1 MRDSFINTLLEYG
14 GISSLQ
20 ARLLK
25 FLTGLQKNL
34 NQDALNLFALLLAK
48 QSDGDTRISV
58 EEGPLRQTISKKMQN
73 LGIAD
78 FDQFSE
84 SIVNGASS
92 IKQGAYGNIV
102 DSAPDASSFYQKP
115 FILQNG
121 FLYPSKYYFAKV
133 IVEDKVK
140 EFFNHVPCNESE
152 IQQCIQTVE
161 SITRGP
167 QGNGI
172 TLEQEQALAVI
183 RGRQENLIVTGGPG
197 TGKTTVT
204 FFLLRELYLNSE
216 KHLQAPLYL
225 AAPSGKAA
233 DRMKESIEQSVNLI
247 GADEFETNL
256 VIYSKMS
263 NADSYTLHRL
273 LGYKPDD
280 NKFIYN
286 SENRFPENSVFVID
300 ESSMIDLTLFAN
312 FLQALP
318 HSARVFLL
326 GDAHQ
331 LPSVDAGAVL
341 GELLESKVDSTV
353 KLTVSRRFNE
363 NSAIGRL
370 AKLDFSEAPCTFV
383 PPSEWDMHSEVQLLN
398 LDTREKS
405 TQLQRILEKWASEY
419 LDSFVEL
426 AAQVTPNKPNQDEL
440 LERVWNFCTQA
451 RILSAERSGPAGVQS
466 INDAIERLMLSK
478 AKGAPISKIIM
489 LNRNQGS
496 FKLYNGDTGIL
507 FAQGNGEKF
516 ILFKSNRGF
525 VFYPEYQFAP
535 NVLETAFAIT
545 IHKAQGS
552 EYDNVL
558 MFIPTRP
565 EHPLLNRQILY
576 TGITRAK
583 ESVTIVATP
592 ETFKTACDTVIERD
606 TGIEL

>member
-1 MRDSFINTLLEYG
+1 
-14 GISSLQ
+14 
-20 ARLLK
+20 
-25 FLTGLQKNL
+25 
-34 NQDALNLFALLLAK
+34 
-48 QSDGDTRISV
+48 
-58 EEGPLRQTISKKMQN
+58 MQN

-78 FDQFSE
+78 FEPFSE
-84 SIVNGASS
+84 SIVNGAVS

-140 EFFNHVPCNESE
+140 EFFNHIPSDESE
-152 IQQCIQTVE
+152 IPQCIRTIE
-161 SITRGP
+161 SITHGP
-167 QGNGI
+167 QGGGI
-172 TLEQEQALAVI
+172 KLEKEQALAVI

-256 VIYSKMS
+256 VIYNKMS

-318 HSARVFLL
+318 HSARIFLL

-341 GELLESKVDSTV
+341 GELLESKADSTV

-363 NSAIGRL
+363 NSAIGHL

-383 PPSEWDMHSEVQLLN
+383 LPSEWDMHSEVQLLN

-405 TQLQRILEKWASEY
+405 AQLQGILEKWAGEY

-426 AAQVTPNKPNQDEL
+426 AAQVVPNQPNQEEL
-440 LERVWNFCTQA
+440 LDRVWNFCTQA

-466 INDAIERLMLSK
+466 INDAIERLLLSK

-496 FKLYNGDTGIL
+496 YKLYNGDTGIL
-507 FAQGNGEKF
+507 FTQGNGEKF

-583 ESVTIVATP
+583 HSVTIVATP
-592 ETFKTACDTVIERD
+592 ETFKAACETVIERD

>member
-58 EEGPLRQTISKKMQN
+58 EEAPLRKAISRKMQN

-78 FDQFSE
+78 FEPFSE
-84 SIVNGASS
+84 SIVNGAVS

-140 EFFNHVPCNESE
+140 EFFNHIPSDESE
-152 IQQCIQTVE
+152 IPQCIRTIE
-161 SITRGP
+161 SITHGP
-167 QGNGI
+167 QGGGI
-172 TLEQEQALAVI
+172 KLEKEQALAVI

-256 VIYSKMS
+256 VIYNKMS

-318 HSARVFLL
+318 HSARIFLL

-341 GELLESKVDSTV
+341 GELLESKADSTV

-363 NSAIGRL
+363 NSAIGHL

-383 PPSEWDMHSEVQLLN
+383 LPSEWDMHSEVQLLN

-405 TQLQRILEKWASEY
+405 AQLQGILEKWAGEY

-426 AAQVTPNKPNQDEL
+426 AAQVVPNQPNQEEL
-440 LERVWNFCTQA
+440 LDRVWNFCTQA

-466 INDAIERLMLSK
+466 INDAIERLLLSK

-496 FKLYNGDTGIL
+496 YKLYNGDTGIL
-507 FAQGNGEKF
+507 FTQGNGEKF

-583 ESVTIVATP
+583 HSVTIVATP
-592 ETFKTACDTVIERD
+592 ETFKAACETVIERD
-606 TGIEL
+606 TGIEI

>member
-58 EEGPLRQTISKKMQN
+58 EEAPLRKAISRKMQN

-78 FDQFSE
+78 FEPFSE
-84 SIVNGASS
+84 SIVNGAVS

-140 EFFNHVPCNESE
+140 EFFNHIPSDESE
-152 IQQCIQTVE
+152 IPQCIRTIE
-161 SITRGP
+161 SITHGP
-167 QGNGI
+167 QGGGI
-172 TLEQEQALAVI
+172 KLEKEQALAVI

-256 VIYSKMS
+256 VIYNKMV
-263 NADSYTLHRL
+263 NAESYTLHRL

-286 SENRFPENSVFVID
+286 SENHFPENSVFVID

-318 HSARVFLL
+318 HSARIFLL

-341 GELLESKVDSTV
+341 GELLESKADSTV

-363 NSAIGRL
+363 NSAIGHL

-383 PPSEWDMHSEVQLLN
+383 LPSEWDMHREVQLLN

-405 TQLQRILEKWASEY
+405 AQLQGILEKWAGEY

-426 AAQVTPNKPNQDEL
+426 AAQVVPNQPNQEEL
-440 LERVWNFCTQA
+440 LDRVWNFCTQA

-466 INDAIERLMLSK
+466 INDAIERLLLSK

-496 FKLYNGDTGIL
+496 YKLYNGDTGIL
-507 FAQGNGEKF
+507 FTQGNGEKF

-583 ESVTIVATP
+583 HSVTIVATP
-592 ETFKTACDTVIERD
+592 ETFKAACETVIERD

>member
-1 MRDSFINTLLEYG
+1 MRDTFINTLLECG

-25 FLTGLQKNL
+25 FLTGVQKNL

-58 EEGPLRQTISKKMQN
+58 EEGPLRQAISKKMQN

-78 FDQFSE
+78 FEQFSE
-84 SIVNGASS
+84 SIVNGAVS

-102 DSAPDASSFYQKP
+102 DSAPDATSFYQKP
-115 FILQNG
+115 FVLQNG

-167 QGNGI
+167 QGDGI
-172 TLEQEQALAVI
+172 KLEQEQALAVI

-256 VIYSKMS
+256 VIYNKMS

-341 GELLESKVDSTV
+341 GELLESKADSTV

-363 NSAIGRL
+363 NSAIGHL
-370 AKLDFSEAPCTFV
+370 AKLDFSQSPCTFV
-383 PPSEWDMHSEVQLLN
+383 SPSEWDMHSEVQLLN

-405 TQLQRILEKWASEY
+405 AQLQGILEKWASEY
-419 LDSFVEL
+419 LDSFVEF
-426 AAQVTPNKPNQDEL
+426 AAQVVPNKPNQDEL
-440 LERVWNFCTQA
+440 LERVWNFCTRA
-451 RILSAERSGPAGVQS
+451 RILSAERSGPAGVQN
-466 INDAIERLMLSK
+466 INDAIERLLLSK

-489 LNRNQGS
+489 LNRNQSS

-507 FAQGNGEKF
+507 FTQGNGEKF

-525 VFYPEYQFAP
+525 VFYPEYQCAP

-583 ESVTIVATP
+583 HSVTIVATP
-592 ETFKTACDTVIERD
+592 ETFKAACETVIERD

>member
-25 FLTGLQKNL
+25 FLTGIQKNL

-48 QSDGDTRISV
+48 QSDGDTRISI
-58 EEGPLRQTISKKMQN
+58 EEAPLRKAISRKMQN

-140 EFFNHVPCNESE
+140 EFFNHIPSDESE
-152 IQQCIQTVE
+152 IPQCIRTIE

-167 QGNGI
+167 QGGGI
-172 TLEQEQALAVI
+172 TLEKEQALAVI
-183 RGRQENLIVTGGPG
+183 RGRQENLIITGGPG

-256 VIYSKMS
+256 VIYNKMS

-286 SENRFPENSVFVID
+286 SENHFPENSVFVID

-318 HSARVFLL
+318 HSARIFLL

-341 GELLESKVDSTV
+341 GELLESKADSTV

-363 NSAIGRL
+363 NSAIGHL

-383 PPSEWDMHSEVQLLN
+383 PPNEWDMHSEVQLLN

-405 TQLQRILEKWASEY
+405 AQLQGILEKWAGEY

-426 AAQVTPNKPNQDEL
+426 AAQVVPNQPSQEEL

-451 RILSAERSGPAGVQS
+451 RILSAERSGPAGVQN
-466 INDAIERLMLSK
+466 INDAIERLLLSK
-478 AKGAPISKIIM
+478 AKGANISKIIM
-489 LNRNQGS
+489 LNRNQSS

-507 FAQGNGEKF
+507 FTNGNGEKF
-516 ILFKSNRGF
+516 ILFKTNRGF

-583 ESVTIVATP
+583 HSVTIVATP
-592 ETFKTACDTVIERD
+592 ETFKAACETVIERD

>member
-1 MRDSFINTLLEYG
+1 MRDTFINTLLECG

-25 FLTGLQKNL
+25 FLTGIQKNL

-92 IKQGAYGNIV
+92 IKQGAYGNII

-167 QGNGI
+167 QGGGI
-172 TLEQEQALAVI
+172 KLEQEQALAVI

-204 FFLLRELYLNSE
+204 FFLLRELYLSSE

-256 VIYSKMS
+256 VIYNKMS

-341 GELLESKVDSTV
+341 GELLESKADSTV

-363 NSAIGRL
+363 NSAIGHL
-370 AKLDFSEAPCTFV
+370 AKLDFSQSPCTFV
-383 PPSEWDMHSEVQLLN
+383 SPSEWDMHGEVQLLN
-398 LDTREKS
+398 LDTRERS
-405 TQLQRILEKWASEY
+405 AQLQRILEKWASEY

-466 INDAIERLMLSK
+466 INDAIERLLLSK

-592 ETFKTACDTVIERD
+592 ETFKAACETVIERD

>member
-58 EEGPLRQTISKKMQN
+58 EEAPLRKAISRKMQN

-78 FDQFSE
+78 FEPFSE
-84 SIVNGASS
+84 SIVNGAVS

-140 EFFNHVPCNESE
+140 EFFNHIPSDESE
-152 IQQCIQTVE
+152 IPQCIRTIE
-161 SITRGP
+161 SITHGP
-167 QGNGI
+167 QGGGI
-172 TLEQEQALAVI
+172 KLEKEQALAVI

-256 VIYSKMS
+256 VIYNKMS

-318 HSARVFLL
+318 HSARIFLL

-341 GELLESKVDSTV
+341 GELLESKADSTV

-363 NSAIGRL
+363 NSAIGHL

-383 PPSEWDMHSEVQLLN
+383 LPSEWDMHSEVQLLN

-405 TQLQRILEKWASEY
+405 AQLQGILEKWAGEY

-426 AAQVTPNKPNQDEL
+426 AAQVVPNQPNQEEL
-440 LERVWNFCTQA
+440 LDRVWNFCTQA

-466 INDAIERLMLSK
+466 INDAIERLLLSK

-496 FKLYNGDTGIL
+496 YKLYNGDTGIL
-507 FAQGNGEKF
+507 FTQGNGEKF

-583 ESVTIVATP
+583 HSVTIVATP
-592 ETFKTACDTVIERD
+592 ETFKAACETVIERD

>member
-58 EEGPLRQTISKKMQN
+58 EEAPLRKAISRKMQN

-78 FDQFSE
+78 FEPFSE
-84 SIVNGASS
+84 SIVNGAVS

-140 EFFNHVPCNESE
+140 EFFNHIPSDESE
-152 IQQCIQTVE
+152 IPQCIRTIE
-161 SITRGP
+161 SITHGP
-167 QGNGI
+167 QGGGI
-172 TLEQEQALAVI
+172 KLEKEQALAVI

-256 VIYSKMS
+256 VIYNKMV
-263 NADSYTLHRL
+263 NAESYTLHRL

-286 SENRFPENSVFVID
+286 SENHFPENSVFVID

-318 HSARVFLL
+318 HSARIFLL

-341 GELLESKVDSTV
+341 GELLESKADSTV

-363 NSAIGRL
+363 NSAIGHL

-383 PPSEWDMHSEVQLLN
+383 LPSEWDMHSEVQLLN

-405 TQLQRILEKWASEY
+405 AQLQGILEKWAGEY

-426 AAQVTPNKPNQDEL
+426 AAQVVPNQPNQEEL
-440 LERVWNFCTQA
+440 LDRVWNFCTQA

-466 INDAIERLMLSK
+466 INDAIERLLLSK

-496 FKLYNGDTGIL
+496 YKLYNGDTGIL
-507 FAQGNGEKF
+507 FTQGNGEKF

-583 ESVTIVATP
+583 HSVTIVATP
-592 ETFKTACDTVIERD
+592 ETFKAACETVIERD

>member
-58 EEGPLRQTISKKMQN
+58 EEAPLRKAISRKMQN

-78 FDQFSE
+78 FEPFSE
-84 SIVNGASS
+84 SIVNGAVS

-121 FLYPSKYYFAKV
+121 FLYPSKYYFAKI

-167 QGNGI
+167 QGGGI

-256 VIYSKMS
+256 VIYNKMS

-318 HSARVFLL
+318 HSARIFLL

-341 GELLESKVDSTV
+341 GELLESKADSTV

-363 NSAIGRL
+363 NSAIGHL
-370 AKLDFSEAPCTFV
+370 AKLDFSQSPCTFV
-383 PPSEWDMHSEVQLLN
+383 LPSEWDMHSEVQLLN

-405 TQLQRILEKWASEY
+405 AQLQGILEKWAGEY

-426 AAQVTPNKPNQDEL
+426 AAQVTSNKPNQDEL

-466 INDAIERLMLSK
+466 INDAIERLLLSK

-507 FAQGNGEKF
+507 FTQGNGEKF

-552 EYDNVL
+552 EYDHVL

-583 ESVTIVATP
+583 HSVTIVATP
-592 ETFKTACDTVIERD
+592 ETFKAACETVIERD

>member
-1 MRDSFINTLLEYG
+1 MRDTFINTLLECG

-25 FLTGLQKNL
+25 FLTGIQKNL

-58 EEGPLRQTISKKMQN
+58 EDGPLRQTISKKMQN

-92 IKQGAYGNIV
+92 IKQGAYGNII

-167 QGNGI
+167 QGGGI
-172 TLEQEQALAVI
+172 KLEQEQALAVI

-256 VIYSKMS
+256 VIYNKMS

-341 GELLESKVDSTV
+341 GELLESKADSTV
-353 KLTVSRRFNE
+353 RLTVSRRFNE
-363 NSAIGRL
+363 NSAIGHL

-383 PPSEWDMHSEVQLLN
+383 SPSEWDMHSEVQLLN

-405 TQLQRILEKWASEY
+405 AQLQGILEKWASEY

-466 INDAIERLMLSK
+466 INDAIERLLLSK

-592 ETFKTACDTVIERD
+592 ETFKAACETVIERD

>member
-1 MRDSFINTLLEYG
+1 MRDTFINTLLECG

-25 FLTGLQKNL
+25 FLTGVQKNL

-78 FDQFSE
+78 FEQFSV
-84 SIVNGASS
+84 SIVNGAIS

-167 QGNGI
+167 QRGGI
-172 TLEQEQALAVI
+172 TLEKEQALAVI
-183 RGRQENLIVTGGPG
+183 RGRQENLIITGGPG

-247 GADEFETNL
+247 GADEFESNL
-256 VIYSKMS
+256 VIYNKMS

-341 GELLESKVDSTV
+341 GELLESKADSTV

-363 NSAIGRL
+363 NSAIGHL
-370 AKLDFSEAPCTFV
+370 AKLDFSQSPCTFV
-383 PPSEWDMHSEVQLLN
+383 SPSEWDMHSEVQLLN

-405 TQLQRILEKWASEY
+405 AQLQRILEKWASEY

-466 INDAIERLMLSK
+466 INDAIERLLLSK
-478 AKGAPISKIIM
+478 AKGAPVSKIIM

-507 FAQGNGEKF
+507 FAQSNGEKF

-565 EHPLLNRQILY
+565 DHPLLNRQILY

-583 ESVTIVATP
+583 HSVTIVATP
-592 ETFKTACDTVIERD
+592 ETFKAACETVIERD
-606 TGIEL
+606 TGMEL